1 MDTLL
6 IIDDEKSLL
15 DVLSLMFKKEGYE
28 VKTAAS
34 GAEALDILTNKAVDL
49 VITDIRMPHLSGME
63 ILKYVKENQPETPVI
78 VITAYG
84 SIQQAVEAL
93 KAGALDY
100 IVKPFDIE
108 ELKIL
113 VARGLERKH
122 LELENLLLK
131 KDLKDKYKFEN
142 MIGKSRLMQ
151 EIYVLIDKVAGTD
164 STVLITGESGTGKE
178 MAARAIH
185 NLSRRKDKP
194 FVTINCAALPE
205 NLLESEL
212 FGHTKGSFTGAI
224 SDKKGMFEVAHK
236 GTLFLDEI
244 AEMSPWTQVK
254 LLRALQEK
262 KIRRVGGTDEIPVD
276 VRLIAATNQDLKRR
290 IEEGKFREDLYYR
303 LNVISFEMPP
313 LRKRTED
320 IPLLVQHFLQ
330 KYCQQMGKK
339 MKRLAPDVISLFEA
353 YSWPGNIRELE
364 NVIER
369 IVAIEDRETVTPA
382 CLPPEMISQVN
393 HNGRQVDLRAGF
405 NLNEYLDDIAKRYII
420 KALELSGGKIKDA
433 APKLGVSYRTLRYLI
448 NKYGLKPRVSDL
460 GGEEEGEELNG
471 NGLAAG
477 DEPPVSVMDNGR
489 AAVKETERGRSR

>member
-15 DVLSLMFKKEGYE
+15 EVLSMVFKKEGYE
-28 VKTAAS
+28 VKAAAS
-34 GAEALDILTNKAVDL
+34 GAEALEILNSNSVDL
-49 VITDIRMPHLSGME
+49 VITDIRMPHISGME
-63 ILKYVKENQPETPVI
+63 ILQYVKGNMPEVPVI

-100 IVKPFDIE
+100 IVKPFDVE

-122 LELENLLLK
+122 LEQENLLLK
-131 KDLKDKYKFEN
+131 KDLKEKFRFED

-151 EIYVLIDKVAGTD
+151 EIYVLIEKVASTD

-185 NLSRRKDKP
+185 NLSRRRDKP

-205 NLLESEL
+205 SLLESEL
-212 FGHTKGSFTGAI
+212 FGHTKGSFTGAV

-244 AEMSPWTQVK
+244 GEMSPWTQVK
-254 LLRALQEK
+254 LLRALQER
-262 KIRRVGGTDEIPVD
+262 KIRRVGGTEEIPID
-276 VRLIAATNQDLKRR
+276 VRVIAATNQDLKKR

-313 LRKRTED
+313 LRKRVED

-339 MKRLAPDVISLFEA
+339 MKRVAPEVMGIFEV
-353 YSWPGNIRELE
+353 YTWPGNIRELE

-369 IVAIEDRETVTPA
+369 IVAIEDRETITSA
-382 CLPPEMISQVN
+382 CLPPEMVGMARKDEIRVELEPN
-393 HNGRQVDLRAGF
+393 F
-405 NLNEYLDDIAKRYII
+405 NLNDYLDSIAKRYIL
-420 KALELSGGKIKDA
+420 KALDMSGGRLKKA
-433 APKLGVSYRTLRYLI
+433 APLLGVSYRTLRYLVD
-448 NKYGLKPRVSDL
+448 KYGLKAKEEP
-460 GGEEEGEELNG
+460 GEVG
-471 NGLAAG
+471 A
-477 DEPPVSVMDNGR
+477 D
-489 AAVKETERGRSR
+489 